1 MPSDRALEDLLRDL
15 APQVLGV
22 LVRRSGDLADAQ
34 DALQEALLAA
44 ATQWPE
50 RGMPDDQHAWL
61 VAVGRNKLVDRYRS
75 EAARRR
81 REELVATMDGVGA
94 GDAPDSDDSLLLLF
108 GCCHPALTPASA
120 VALTLRSV
128 GGLTTAEIAR
138 AFLVPEPTMAQRLSR
153 ARATLRSLDRPF
165 RMPSAD
171 DYDDRLRAVL
181 RVLYLMF
188 NEGYASTTGAAVARG
203 DLSVEAL
210 RLTRTLHARLPADP
224 EVAGLLALV
233 LLTDARRPAR
243 TGPHGELVAL
253 PDQDRALWDRAMID
267 EGVVLVEDA
276 LVRGAVGE
284 YQLQAAIAAVH
295 DEAPSTDATD
305 WPQLLALYGLLERMT
320 GNPMV
325 TLNRAVALA
334 MVHGPEAGLAL
345 LATLDDRLPGH
356 HRLAAVRGHLL
367 ERAGHP
373 HEAADQLLAAARGTT
388 SLAERDYLLLQVAR
402 LRHGGPR

>member
-1 MPSDRALEDLLRDL
+1 M
-15 APQVLGV
+15 

-34 DALQEALLAA
+34 DALQDALLAA

-50 RGMPDDQHAWL
+50 QGVPDNPRAWL
-61 VAVGRNKLVDRYRS
+61 IVVGQHKLVDRYRS
-75 EAARRR
+75 EDARRR
-81 REELVATMDGVGA
+81 REEVLAAMETVETAASGH
-94 GDAPDSDDSLLLLF
+94 DDSLLLLF
-108 GCCHPALTPASA
+108 GCCHPALSPASA
-120 VALTLRSV
+120 IALTLRSV

-138 AFLVPEPTMAQRLSR
+138 AFLVPEATMAQRLSR
-153 ARATLRSLDRPF
+153 ARRTLRELDGPF

-171 DYDDRLRAVL
+171 EYADRLRAVL

-188 NEGYASTTGAAVARG
+188 NEGYASTSGTSVARA
-203 DLSVEAL
+203 DLAVEAV
-210 RLTRTLHARLPADP
+210 RLTRMLHAGLPDDP

-243 TGPHGELVAL
+243 TGPDGELVPLAE
-253 PDQDRALWDRAMID
+253 QDRGRWDRAMID
-267 EGVVLVEDA
+267 EGIALVEGA

-295 DEAPSTDATD
+295 DEAPTTDATD

-334 MVHGPEAGLAL
+334 MVHGPDAGLAL
-345 LATLDDRLPGH
+345 LSTLDDRLPGH

-367 ERAGHP
+367 ERAGRP
-373 HEAADQLLAAARGTT
+373 AEAAEQLLLASRRTT
-388 SLAERDYLLLQVAR
+388 SVAERNYLLLQVAR
-402 LRHGGPR
+402 LRDVLRTDG

>member
-1 MPSDRALEDLLRDL
+1 MPSDPVPEDLLREL

-22 LVRRSGDLADAQ
+22 LVRRCGDLADAQ
-34 DALQEALLAA
+34 DALQDALLAA

-50 RGMPDDQHAWL
+50 QGVPDNPRAWL
-61 VAVGRNKLVDRYRS
+61 IVVGQHKLVDRYRS
-75 EAARRR
+75 EDARRR
-81 REELVATMDGVGA
+81 REEVLAAMETVETAASGH
-94 GDAPDSDDSLLLLF
+94 DDSLLLLF
-108 GCCHPALTPASA
+108 GCCHPALSPASA

-153 ARATLRSLDRPF
+153 ARRTLRELDGPF

-171 DYDDRLRAVL
+171 EYAERLRAVL

-188 NEGYASTTGAAVARG
+188 NEGYASTTGPTVARA
-203 DLSVEAL
+203 DLAVEAL
-210 RLTRTLHARLPADP
+210 RLTRSLHASLPDDP
-224 EVAGLLALV
+224 EVTGLLALV

-243 TGPHGELVAL
+243 TGPHGELVSLA
-253 PDQDRALWDRAMID
+253 DQDRALWDRVMVD
-267 EGVVLVEDA
+267 EGVALVEDA
-276 LVRGAVGE
+276 LARGAVGE

-334 MVHGPEAGLAL
+334 MVDGPDAGLAL

-367 ERAGHP
+367 ERAGRP
-373 HEAADQLLAAARGTT
+373 QEAAEQLLQASHGTT
-388 SLAERDYLLLQVAR
+388 SLAERDYLRVQVAR
-402 LRHGGPR
+402 LRRGLAP

>member
-1 MPSDRALEDLLRDL
+1 MSSDPPLEDLLREL

-34 DALQEALLAA
+34 DALQDALLAA
-44 ATQWPE
+44 TTQWPAQ
-50 RGMPDDQHAWL
+50 GVPDNPRAWL
-61 VAVGRNKLVDRYRS
+61 VVVGQNKLVDRYRS
-75 EAARRR
+75 EEARRR
-81 REELVATMDGVGA
+81 REELVGTMEAVDA
-94 GDAPDSDDSLLLLF
+94 GDAFETDDSLLLLF
-108 GCCHPALTPASA
+108 GCCHPALSPASA

-138 AFLVPEPTMAQRLSR
+138 AFLVPEATMAQRLSR
-153 ARATLRSLDRPF
+153 ARRTLRDLDGPF
-165 RMPSAD
+165 RMPSAQ
-171 DYDDRLRAVL
+171 DYPARLRAVL

-188 NEGYASTTGAAVARG
+188 NEGYASTTGTSVARA
-203 DLSVEAL
+203 DLSAEAL
-210 RLTRTLHARLPADP
+210 RLTRTLHESLPDDP

-243 TGPHGELVAL
+243 TGPRGELVSL
-253 PDQDRALWDRAMID
+253 TDQDRGLWDRAMVD
-267 EGVVLVEDA
+267 EGVALVEDA
-276 LVRGAVGE
+276 LVRGSVGE

-334 MVHGPEAGLAL
+334 MVRGPDAGLAL

-356 HRLAAVRGHLL
+356 HRLAAVRGHLMD
-367 ERAGHP
+367 RAGRP
-373 HEAADQLLAAARGTT
+373 GEAADQLLLAARGTT
-388 SLAERDYLLLQVAR
+388 SLAERDYLLVQVAR
-402 LRHGGPR
+402 LRHGSAS

>member
-1 MPSDRALEDLLRDL
+1 MREL

-22 LVRRSGDLADAQ
+22 LVRRSGDLADAE
-34 DALQEALLAA
+34 DALQDALLAA
-44 ATQWPE
+44 TTQWPE
-50 RGMPDDQHAWL
+50 QGVPENPRGWL
-61 VAVGRNKLVDRYRS
+61 VVVGQNKLVDRYRS
-75 EAARRR
+75 EEARRR
-81 REELVATMDGVGA
+81 REELVGTMEAVDPADASAT
-94 GDAPDSDDSLLLLF
+94 DDSLLLLF
-108 GCCHPALTPASA
+108 GCCHPALSPASA

-138 AFLVPEPTMAQRLSR
+138 AFLVPEATMAQRLSR
-153 ARATLRSLDRPF
+153 ARRTLRELDGPF
-165 RMPSAD
+165 RMPSPE
-171 DYDDRLRAVL
+171 DYPVRLRAVL
-181 RVLYLMF
+181 RVLYLML
-188 NEGYASTTGAAVARG
+188 NEGYASTTGSSVARA
-203 DLSVEAL
+203 DLASEAL
-210 RLTRTLHARLPADP
+210 RLTRTLHAGLPDDP

-243 TGPHGELVAL
+243 TGPHGELVSL
-253 PDQDRALWDRAMID
+253 TDQDRGLWDRGMID
-267 EGVVLVEDA
+267 EGIALVEDA

-295 DEAPSTDATD
+295 DEAPTTDATD

-334 MVHGPEAGLAL
+334 MVRGPDAGLAL

-367 ERAGHP
+367 ERAGRP
-373 HEAADQLLAAARGTT
+373 AEAADQLLLASRGTT
-388 SLAERDYLLLQVAR
+388 SLAERDYLLVQVAR
-402 LRHGGPR
+402 LRHG